1 MEQIIFDSLARYGE
15 ADILNFFACYFEGNV
30 VGAVNENTVAVVCHI
45 EWYAFVSDLGCST
58 AVFIPGIDN
67 LSVFHEWGESLAKAV
82 YALTYAKGQ
91 LTYHV
96 WLIFFGH
103 VVRCRQHGALLAIPS
118 DIGKVA
124 ESASGQDFSVC
135 LEGVSKDTF
144 SLYAYQYASGVENC
158 LILVDGNGY
167 VLVYALCFVEG
178 RNFVVVCFIVPCFHG
193 DGIRCMCYELNG
205 DGRQVQG
212 HTSVLDRAGGSQDT
226 HTAWDLLYFI
236 SLHCMGCICFFTR
249 KPVTFCEFHL
259 FITS

>member
-15 ADILNFFACYFEGNV
+15 ADILYFFTCYFERNV
-30 VGAVNENTVAVVCHI
+30 VGTVNENTVAVVCHV
-45 EWYAFVSDLGCST
+45 ERYAFVADFGCRT
-58 AVFIPGIDN
+58 AVLVPGVYN
-67 LSVFHEWGESLAKAV
+67 LSVFYEWSKSLAKAV
-82 YALTYAKGQ
+82 YALADAKGE
-91 LTYHV
+91 LAYHI

-103 VVRCRQHGALLAIPS
+103 VILGWQHGALLTVPS

-124 ESASGQDFSVC
+124 EAASGQNFSIC

-144 SLYAYQYASGVENC
+144 SLYADLYASGIKNC
-158 LILVDGNGY
+158 LILVDRYSY

-178 RNFVVVCFIVPCFHG
+178 RNFVVVGFVVPCLHG
-193 DGIRCMCYELNG
+193 DGVRCMCYELNG

-212 HTSVLDRAGGSQDT
+212 HASVLDRTCGSQDT
-226 HTAWDLLYFI
+226 HTAWNLLYFI

>member
-1 MEQIIFDSLARYGE
+1 VEQIIFDSLARYGE

-30 VGAVNENTVAVVCHI
+30 IAVVYEYTVMFACYI
-45 EWYAFVSDLGCST
+45 EWNIFVGNLGSGT
-58 AVFIPGIDN
+58 AVFVPDIYN
-67 LSVFHEWGESLAKAV
+67 LSVFHKWSESLAKAV

-144 SLYAYQYASGVENC
+144 SLYAYQYASGIENRF
-158 LILVDGNGY
+158 LLVDGYGY
-167 VLVYALCFVEG
+167 VLIYALCFVEG

-193 DGIRCMCYELNG
+193 NGIRCVCYEFNG

-212 HTSVLDRAGGSQDT
+212 HASVLDRTGRCQDA
-226 HTAWDLLYFI
+226 HTAWDLLYLV
-236 SLHCMGCICFFTR
+236 SLHCVGCICFFTW
-249 KPVTFCEFHL
+249 KPVTFCEFHV